1 MDLILT
7 EARFS
12 VVNRVR
18 NGVLFSNLDGLL
30 ILISCEH
37 GKNSHKSAQCTA
49 DYGWRDKD
57 IWKAAECLHVTFGP
71 CSRAQFCSVALGLLE
86 EIPTWGCQRDLGSTV
101 LLPKSLSPALCV
113 FCMCH
118 DNPLPP
124 QSVWFSQKQEDLPG
138 HWRNVKGL
146 TADYFFLSIL
156 TGRVGWIFILCCP
169 KGWAPFSSQKASLQ
183 LTRAIFRLQCP
194 TSDFWSKDIYIH
206 LCV

>member
-1 MDLILT
+1 MKSCWVPACYIRTL
-7 EARFS
+7 FK
-12 VVNRVR
+12 
-18 NGVLFSNLDGLL
+18 GPVLFCCSGAPGGDTYVGLPAGPGVNCPPPQKPL
-30 ILISCEH
+30 SSPVCF
-37 GKNSHKSAQCTA
+37 
-49 DYGWRDKD
+49 
-57 IWKAAECLHVTFGP
+57 LHV
-71 CSRAQFCSVALGLLE
+71 SWQSSAS
-86 EIPTWGCQRDLGSTV
+86 
-101 LLPKSLSPALCV
+101 
-113 FCMCH
+113 
-118 DNPLPP
+118 